1 MSPFRKYNFLLL
13 AKSALLLFTWHFKV
27 KFYAFESWKSCLHP
41 PHQTSLIES
50 SLPVSAKSLEK
61 EKQTVELQTALNASK
76 HIDVVVRHSPLEFN
90 CMRRCL
96 ALKQLL
102 QQKRI
107 YPQLH
112 IGVKFDDDQTLA
124 AHSWLSLHGNLINDS
139 AENIHSYTELTNNEN
154 LEQYV
159 QTM

>member
-1 MSPFRKYNFLLL
+1 MSAVKKYNFLLL
-13 AKSALLLFTWHFKV
+13 AKSAVLLITWHFKI
-27 KFYAFESWKSCLHP
+27 KCYAFEKWKSYLHQP
-41 PHQTSLIES
+41 QTKSLIQYN
-50 SLPVSAKSLEK
+50 LSASVKSIDS
-61 EKQTVELQTALNASK
+61 EKQTLELQIALSVGR
-76 HIDVVVRHSPLEFN
+76 HIDAVVRYSPFEFN

-102 QQKRI
+102 QQKHI

-112 IGVKFDDDQTLA
+112 IGVKFENDQTLA

-139 AENIHSYTELTNNEN
+139 TENIFSYTELTNNEN